1 MRRETQEGDYYCRE
15 MQTPCGIYRKLEA
28 FDMYGF
34 EAEKTFYKIG
44 DEIEVAFQ
52 DGTHCDG
59 ILEGIRVED
68 NAIMVAGVVFTLD
81 RIMQVNHKKIYG
93 GEK

>member
-1 MRRETQEGDYYCRE
+1 MDV
-15 MQTPCGIYRKLEA
+15 M
-28 FDMYGF
+28 FGF

-44 DEIEVAFQ
+44 DEIVVTFQ
-52 DGTHCDG
+52 DGTHYDG

-81 RIMQVNHKKIYG
+81 RIMQVNHK
-93 GEK
+93 

>member
-1 MRRETQEGDYYCRE
+1 ME
-15 MQTPCGIYRKLEA
+15 IL
-28 FDMYGF
+28 FGF

-44 DEIEVAFQ
+44 DEIEVTFQ

-81 RIMQVNHKKIYG
+81 RIMQVNHKKIWRR
-93 GEK
+93 K